1 MEEAGIVRR
10 GINTCAGERGIS
22 CELEEPLPWQYS
34 CITTCT
40 TEARTGRASRGREGL
55 PKKRSLDNT
64 LARRHQESPYVGHK
78 KQSNFFI
85 DGYQQIKTLHIYRM

>member
-40 TEARTGRASRGREGL
+40 TEARTDRASRGREGL
-55 PKKRSLDNT
+55 PKNALLIIPLLGGIKKVPMLVTKSKVISSLMGI
-64 LARRHQESPYVGHK
+64 SK
-78 KQSNFFI
+78 
-85 DGYQQIKTLHIYRM
+85 